1 MIKSKY
7 LILSGLYF
15 NFNDDLSEIITVKEL
30 FKKQNILDL
39 ERFNKLISIKENQF
53 EFYNLNFLYLPK
65 NIEIMGKYVF
75 LNNQIQLLDLSN
87 CINLKYIGE
96 YSFKENQIKQ
106 LKLPKNIEIIG
117 NCVFYNNQIEILDL
131 STCFFNSTN
140 LAAF

>member
-53 EFYNLNFLYLPK
+53 EFYNLNFYYLPK

-75 LNNQIQLLDLSN
+75 
-87 CINLKYIGE
+87 
-96 YSFKENQIKQ
+96 
-106 LKLPKNIEIIG
+106 
-117 NCVFYNNQIEILDL
+117 
-131 STCFFNSTN
+131 
-140 LAAF
+140 